1 MSLQLHIPQPW
12 LGPGSSRSNET
23 VIEQWNLARSPLQYG
38 DVKYEDTYFVVRDVE
53 HVKERGRPS
62 RGDVYRGVTVHVLNV
77 DSKPS
82 PNINTSDPPPGSEPL
97 DTPENEPN
105 RPLAS
110 PPSPPTIQVI
120 LILAYGSRALH
131 SLTHEARTYH
141 TSLSRLQGIHV
152 PICYGFYV
160 GETQEGRTGCLV
172 LQDVGKKAGL
182 GWEFEYLGRGV
193 K

>member
-12 LGPGSSRSNET
+12 LGPGSSNET
-23 VIEQWNLARSPLQYG
+23 VIEQWNLIRSNLGYG
-38 DVKYEDTYFVVRDVE
+38 HAEYENTHFVVPDVK

-62 RGDVYRGVTVHVLNV
+62 RGDVYRGVAVSRGVLDVSLNNQSN
-77 DSKPS
+77 DSDSHPE
-82 PNINTSDPPPGSEPL
+82 PTDPKLATERTPRKEPL
-97 DTPENEPN
+97 
-105 RPLAS
+105 
-110 PPSPPTIQVI
+110 QVI
-120 LILAYGSRALH
+120 LKLAYGSRSLH

-141 TSLSRLQGIHV
+141 TSLSHLQGIHV

-160 GETQEGRTGCLV
+160 GETPEGRTGCLV

>member
-12 LGPGSSRSNET
+12 LGPGSSSSNET

-53 HVKERGRPS
+53 HVKERGRPT
-62 RGDVYRGVTVHVLNV
+62 RGDVYRGVALPQPNSNPSTSNP
-77 DSKPS
+77 DSHP
-82 PNINTSDPPPGSEPL
+82 DPEPT
-97 DTPENEPN
+97 DPEPEPK
-105 RPLAS
+105 S
-110 PPSPPTIQVI
+110 PPISSTPPPPTIQVI
-120 LILAYGSRALH
+120 LKLAYGSRALH

-160 GETQEGRTGCLV
+160 GETPEGATGCLV
-172 LQDVGKKAGL
+172 LQDVGKGAGL